1 MKKKISLLLC
11 LMMTAIVCLTGC
23 GKTQT
28 TLEYDEAMIEQETE
42 FLINYCQNV
51 DSDTLAQWNDQNEF
65 SKEYKFMMSGLKFT
79 PDSFDGAVDSWQA
92 GIKECGEYV
101 GHGDYTFEA
110 KDDELTV
117 SVPAQFKDRDA
128 TIEFVFDKDLY
139 LESMTVSAKFSLGEI
154 MEKAGLNTLLGMGT
168 VFVVLIFISFIIYL
182 LGFIPKLQKK
192 LSGKGKAAEEKKE
205 TPVQAAPAPAVSAP
219 QAAGTDDG
227 ELAAVIAAA
236 IAASEGT
243 STDGFVVRSIKR
255 RKSNKWN

>member
-65 SKEYKFMMSGLKFT
+65 SKEYQFMMSGLKFT

-168 VFVVLIFISFIIYL
+168 VFAVLILISLVISCFKIFPYL
-182 LGFIPKLQKK
+182 ESKK
-192 LSGKGKAAEEKKE
+192 KAGQTENAVKE
-205 TPVQAAPAPAVSAP
+205 TVQDIPAE
-219 QAAGTDDG
+219 QQDNT
-227 ELAAVIAAA
+227 ELIAVIAAA
-236 IAASEGT
+236 IAASTGT
-243 STDGFVVRSIKR
+243 SAAGRPAWR
-255 RKSNKWN
+255 RTPHR